1 VKNQE
6 FKVEK
11 ERENRLKQK
20 KRRRK
25 TEREEENITQVL
37 SQDSSKFMR

>member
-20 KRRRK
+20 KKEGKLKGRRRISPK
-25 TEREEENITQVL
+25 YSLKILPN
-37 SQDSSKFMR
+37 S